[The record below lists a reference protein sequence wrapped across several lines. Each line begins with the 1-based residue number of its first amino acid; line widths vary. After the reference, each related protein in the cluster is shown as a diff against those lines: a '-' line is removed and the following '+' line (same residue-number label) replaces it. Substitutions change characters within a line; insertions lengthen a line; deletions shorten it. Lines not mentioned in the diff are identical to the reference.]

1 MLMSIQM
8 ALLLESILKAA
19 TKKNHMAKELIEA
32 WIAHNTNENRL
43 TFASLCDWWIQLRKQ
58 KMQKEQVETDI
69 IDEIYAEFLVL
80 GEKEFIKKYIDLSG
94 IYVEIYKDIEYRRTH
109 NGKDPPRIKRNLT
122 ADWFFYHPR
131 LYSLLR
137 HLSSWQ
143 SLQ

>member
-1 MLMSIQM
+1 M

-122 ADWFFYHPR
+122 AD
-131 LYSLLR
+131 
-137 HLSSWQ
+137 
-143 SLQ
+143 